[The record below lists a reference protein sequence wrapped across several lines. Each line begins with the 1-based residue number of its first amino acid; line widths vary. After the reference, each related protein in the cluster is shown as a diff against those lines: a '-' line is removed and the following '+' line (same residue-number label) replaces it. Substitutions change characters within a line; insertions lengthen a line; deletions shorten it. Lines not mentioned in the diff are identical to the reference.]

1 MDFADDNARAVI
13 TVGIP
18 YPSFKDVQVK
28 LKREYNDKHKIDRGL
43 LSGGDWY
50 EIQAF
55 RALNQALG
63 RCIRHR
69 KDWGALII
77 VDDRF
82 VKRTKK
88 ILQERPGKNK
98 NLMLFCQVYKD
109 IKGIFN
115 HNYLVTLYILCVLT
129 GLSRWVRSKVQTFN
143 VFSDFLTSMSNF
155 TEKMIKEMPKVS
167 PDTSFIPCTPC
178 DDRRDSVYKRHSLD
192 NSYLNTTIQASPYFT
207 SPPLS
212 QSPDLQNLF
221 RTPETSS
228 KRRSITSPSVPVFP
242 GVTSPTIQQQ
252 VLTGVTS
259 LNIQQHIL
267 NVINSGTGPKDQPY
281 YIIVNQGTSSEQTFL
296 IEPNKHG
303 GNQQMPAQMPSMV
316 PPIVPL
322 TQAAGQ
328 QVVLNMPGTSQHQTI
343 LLTMPQLPVQGTNLP
358 QSATIPG
365 TSLKSDFR
373 GGNQLDKT
381 NSTDGIKSENV
392 SKEEKKADIVFTLGS
407 STLSAEEQL
416 KKFVSSSQAPRNQ
429 AYYVVVNKGETNE
442 RAFFIEPNK
451 KGKSKPNT
459 EKKIEAEKTDDRLV
473 KTLDPVKT
481 ERDKKPVKV
490 EQEVVVPDSSTGDP
504 ETQNKFLK
512 FCQLPKTPAK
522 VPVAAVTPQRQ
533 SEQEIK
539 TETIDSVK
547 IEPGS
552 LPQTMSKTSHNPQ
565 TTSTSRQVQ
574 PACTSPV
581 LFEDG
586 QTDGP
591 APDSVIKIN
600 NLAELDKE
608 HSMKKK
614 PIFKKKDSLSTKTLK
629 SQIDDCKGT
638 SKDGD
643 SNIDGEIN
651 INEVNDV
658 KKIMLMILKK
668 RVKVEEGLSLQ
679 QEGR

>member
-1 MDFADDNARAVI
+1 METFTFQDELGNLIHQVCTKVPHGVLCFLPSYRALEKFIDRWKLTGLWNKLSTRKRVMVEPRAADREDFDGMMKAFYEVVKGDLYNPYLDEAECNDDDSEIDGALFFAVCRGKVSEGMDFADDNARAVI

-82 VKRTKK
+82 VKRTEKYCK
-88 ILQERPGKNK
+88 S
-98 NLMLFCQVYKD
+98 
-109 IKGIFN
+109 
-115 HNYLVTLYILCVLT
+115 
-129 GLSRWVRSKVQTFN
+129 LSRWVRSKVQTFD

-167 PDTSFIPCTPC
+167 PDTSFIPSTPC

-192 NSYLNTTIQASPYFT
+192 NSYLNNTIQASPYFT

-228 KRRSITSPSVPVFP
+228 KRRSISSPVAPVFPGVTSITVHQQVFP

-259 LNIQQHIL
+259 LNVQQQIL

-322 TQAAGQ
+322 TQATGQQ
-328 QVVLNMPGTSQHQTI
+328 QVVLNMPGTNQHQTI

-358 QSATIPG
+358 QSAPIPG

-373 GGNQLDKT
+373 GGNQLDRT

-416 KKFVSSSQAPRNQ
+416 KKFVSSNQAPRNQ

-459 EKKIEAEKTDDRLV
+459 EKKIEA
-473 KTLDPVKT
+473 
-481 ERDKKPVKV
+481 
-490 EQEVVVPDSSTGDP
+490 G
-504 ETQNKFLK
+504 NY
-512 FCQLPKTPAK
+512 
-522 VPVAAVTPQRQ
+522 
-533 SEQEIK
+533 
-539 TETIDSVK
+539 
-547 IEPGS
+547 
-552 LPQTMSKTSHNPQ
+552 M
-565 TTSTSRQVQ
+565 
-574 PACTSPV
+574 
-581 LFEDG
+581 
-586 QTDGP
+586 
-591 APDSVIKIN
+591 
-600 NLAELDKE
+600 
-608 HSMKKK
+608 
-614 PIFKKKDSLSTKTLK
+614 
-629 SQIDDCKGT
+629 
-638 SKDGD
+638 
-643 SNIDGEIN
+643 
-651 INEVNDV
+651 
-658 KKIMLMILKK
+658 
-668 RVKVEEGLSLQ
+668 
-679 QEGR
+679 